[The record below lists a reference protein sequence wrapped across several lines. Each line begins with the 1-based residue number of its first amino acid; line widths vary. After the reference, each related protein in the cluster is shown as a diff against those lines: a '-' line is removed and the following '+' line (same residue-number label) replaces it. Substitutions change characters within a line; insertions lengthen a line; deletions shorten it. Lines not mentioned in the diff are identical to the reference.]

1 MNAPVISVLMPVRN
15 AAATLRQAVDSLR
28 RQLFPDW
35 ELLAV
40 NDGST
45 DDTPEILNTLAAA
58 DWRIQVIHQPHR
70 GIVAALQAAGGRARG
85 HYIARM
91 DADDI
96 SLPER
101 FTEQLKLFEKIPGLA
116 LCGTRVMLTGTRP
129 GSGYRRYETWLNS
142 LTTPEDH
149 ARECFVEC
157 PIAHP
162 TFMMPREWF
171 ETVGGYRECPWPED
185 YDLLLRIRQAG
196 GKMAKPEAML
206 FEWHDHPRRLS
217 RTDPRYG
224 PEAFRQIKRHYLPR
238 TALPVYQWGAG
249 EVGKAWLREWHW
261 DSGNPAIRPEAVVDI
276 NPRKIGRRIHG
287 FPITAPDDLPPPGC
301 CRILIAVGA
310 PGARDEIR
318 AWLNPRGYQEGADYI
333 FLA

>member
-15 AAATLRQAVDSLR
+15 AATTLGQAVDSLI
-28 RQLFPDW
+28 QQHCTDW
-35 ELLAV
+35 ELIAI

-45 DDTPEILNTLAAA
+45 DATPEILNILAAS
-58 DWRIQVIHQPHR
+58 DRRIRVFHQPHR
-70 GIVAALQAAGGRARG
+70 GIVAALQAASAQARG
-85 HYIARM
+85 HFIARM

-96 SLPER
+96 SLPGR
-101 FTEQLKLFEKIPGLA
+101 FTEQLKLFERIPRLA
-116 LCGTRVMLTGTRP
+116 LCGTRVRMIGTCP

-142 LTTPEDH
+142 LTSPGDH

-162 TFMMPREWF
+162 TFMMPRAWF

-185 YDLLLRIRQAG
+185 YDLLLRVRKAG
-196 GKMAKPEAML
+196 GNIAKSDAVL

-224 PEAFRQIKRHYLPR
+224 PEAFRRIKRHYLPR
-238 TALPVYQWGAG
+238 TSLPVYQWGAG
-249 EVGKAWLREWHW
+249 EVGKAWLREWRK
-261 DSGNPAIRPEAVVDI
+261 DAENPTILPKAVVDI

-287 FPITAPDDLPPPGC
+287 FPVIAPDDLPPPGSC
-301 CRILIAVGA
+301 MILIAVGA

-318 AWLNPRGYQEGADYI
+318 AWLNPRGYRETVDHL